1 MTEFLTDHPLLWCE
15 NMSWVP
21 KILTAAAALLVVVTV
36 CIWFFPDWQAGSLL
50 KPNDAVVVAQGK
62 EIYAAN
68 CASCHG
74 VDLEGEPNW
83 RRPNADLTMPAP
95 PHDEKGHT
103 WHHTDKTLFELTK
116 YGLGKITNNSDYKTN
131 MPVYDGVL
139 KDEEIVAVLSFI
151 KSRWPVDIRKKHN
164 ELNLKS
170 K

>member
-1 MTEFLTDHPLLWCE
+1 MTEFLTDRLSWWCKIVDRVSKFLLA
-15 NMSWVP
+15 VAA
-21 KILTAAAALLVVVTV
+21 ILVGAAAIFWLV
-36 CIWFFPDWQAGSLL
+36 PDRQGASLL
-50 KPNDAVVVAQGK
+50 KPNDALAVAQGK
-62 EIYAAN
+62 NIYAAN

-103 WHHTDKTLFELTK
+103 WHHSDKTLFDLTK
-116 YGLGKITNNSDYKTN
+116 YGLGKITKNANYKTK

-139 KDEEIVAVLSFI
+139 TDEEIVAVLSFI
-151 KSRWPVDIRKKHN
+151 KSRWPVDVQKRHN
-164 ELNLKS
+164 ELNLKP

>member
-1 MTEFLTDHPLLWCE
+1 MTEFLTDRPSWWCKVVGSVSKSLFA
-15 NMSWVP
+15 MAA
-21 KILTAAAALLVVVTV
+21 ILAGVAAIVWLMTDRQGA
-36 CIWFFPDWQAGSLL
+36 SLL
-50 KPNDAVVVAQGK
+50 KPNDAFVVAQGK

-95 PHDEKGHT
+95 PHDETGHT
-103 WHHTDKTLFELTK
+103 WHHSDKTLFELTK
-116 YGLGKITNNSDYKTN
+116 YGLGNITNNADYKTN

-139 KDEEIVAVLSFI
+139 TDEEIVAVLSFI
-151 KSRWPVDIRKKHN
+151 KSRWPVDVRERHN